1 MASGDRRREWPIR
14 DRIQEAETE
23 PLPANAAEPWAFR
36 ALIHNWLERPDWL
49 AGAGGIEPPNGGIR
63 IPPIPFTYQ
72 RKF

>member
-49 AGAGGIEPPNGGIR
+49 ADDAVRCQPVSKPNSLR
-63 IPPIPFTYQ
+63 T
-72 RKF
+72 RK